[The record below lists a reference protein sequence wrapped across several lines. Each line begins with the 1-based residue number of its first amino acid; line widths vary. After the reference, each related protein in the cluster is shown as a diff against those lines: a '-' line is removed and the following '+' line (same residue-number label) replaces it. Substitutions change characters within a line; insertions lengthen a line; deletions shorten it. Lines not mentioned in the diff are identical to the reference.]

1 MATHRR
7 VPGDSG
13 PHPNRSVDPAAAV
26 PPAVPEVALI
36 PEGRFRMGSD
46 RGRANEAP
54 AHDVRVDAFALA
66 LRPVTRLEYQ
76 SFLDASGHPPPR
88 SWGDE
93 RFADPEQP
101 AVAVSWFDAVAYC
114 GWLSAEL
121 DAAFRLPTEAEREK
135 ASRGGM
141 EDREYPWGDGPPGWM
156 DPRYRGDDVERPD
169 RVGRDPPNGYGLHNM
184 GDLVHEWCSDWYD
197 AGYYAVSP
205 DRNPRGPAAGQRRA
219 SRGGSWRHA
228 VKVTHCA
235 HRSAILPD
243 RQLTDYGFRVALDAA
258 DVRDHSTSANA
269 RPVVV
274 S

>member
-1 MATHRR
+1 M
-7 VPGDSG
+7 DS
-13 PHPNRSVDPAAAV
+13 AAAI

-36 PEGRFRMGSD
+36 PEGWFRMGSD

-76 SFLDASGHPPPR
+76 SFLDASGRPPPR

-93 RFADPEQP
+93 RFADPQQP

-184 GDLVHEWCSDWYD
+184 GGPRPRVVLGLV
-197 AGYYAVSP
+197 
-205 DRNPRGPAAGQRRA
+205 RRGILRRLPGPQPARPGRRPAARLPGRLLAARRQGHPLRPPLGDPA
-219 SRGGSWRHA
+219 R
-228 VKVTHCA
+228 
-235 HRSAILPD
+235 P
-243 RQLTDYGFRVALDAA
+243 AA
-258 DVRDHSTSANA
+258 DRLRFPR
-269 RPVVV
+269 RPGCG
-274 S
+274 

>member
-1 MATHRR
+1 MRRALEGGPAAPETAR
-7 VPGDSG
+7 VP
-13 PHPNRSVDPAAAV
+13 
-26 PPAVPEVALI
+26 
-36 PEGRFRMGSD
+36 EGWFRMGSD

-54 AHDVRVDAFALA
+54 AHGVWVDAFHLA
-66 LRPVTRLEYQ
+66 LRPVTRAEYQ
-76 SFLDASGHPPPR
+76 IFLDATNRTPPR
-88 SWGDE
+88 SWDDE

-101 AVAVSWFDAVAYC
+101 AVAVSWFDAAAYC
-114 GWLSAEL
+114 EWLCRELSA
-121 DAAFRLPTEAEREK
+121 ACRLPTEAEREK

-228 VKVTHCA
+228 VKVTRCA

-243 RQLTDYGFRVALDAA
+243 RQLTDYGFRVALEVD
-258 DVRDHSTSANA
+258 
-269 RPVVV
+269 
-274 S
+274 